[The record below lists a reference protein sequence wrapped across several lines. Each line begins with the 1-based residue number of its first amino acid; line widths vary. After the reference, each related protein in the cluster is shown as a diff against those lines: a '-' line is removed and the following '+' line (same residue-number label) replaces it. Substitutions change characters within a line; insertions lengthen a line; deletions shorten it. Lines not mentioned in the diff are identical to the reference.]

1 MANYEFITL
10 RYSNSCDIGDVVF
23 QNGFTYE
30 LNVIG
35 VLGEPKYEHIERVN
49 ENEDK
54 EISFNAKTL
63 KKTITLLTIGNE
75 QRLDVFN
82 FIRLCDTK
90 ILVNKAGQVYNINEM
105 QVEADLS
112 SGIALIKVQFV
123 LFTVTNTICCS
134 NNIVNNSL
142 DNYILLNKLYIGK
155 KLEGSSGDVT
165 GDRCLYLDENGKY
178 HVIIKVDTIN
188 NSGLPTG
195 WNYVIVNASEVYKYL
210 SNYYQKNLH
219 SAIVS
224 EIFGLPIINE
234 ITLDSGTTYSISG
247 QSLQGYIV
255 GFQVKP
261 SGGTYANVNINSTS
275 YNYTTSLNFNG
286 SGVKLTISGSG
297 FKVRCY
303 LASISAPTTPLC
315 YSNEAIYV
323 P

>member
-23 QNGFTYE
+23 QNGFTFE
-30 LNVIG
+30 LNVMG

-63 KKTITLLTIGNE
+63 KKTITLLTTGNE
-75 QRLDVFN
+75 QRLDVLN

-112 SGIALIKVQFV
+112 GGIALIKVQFV

-134 NNIVNNSL
+134 NNTINNTL
-142 DNYILLNKLYIGK
+142 DNYILLKKLYIGE

-165 GDRCLYLDENGKY
+165 GDKCLYLDANGKY
-178 HVIIKVDTIN
+178 HVIIKVNTIN
-188 NSGLPTG
+188 SSGLPTG
-195 WNYVIVNASEVYKYL
+195 WDYVTVNAREVYRYL
-210 SNYYQKNLH
+210 SNYYQKNLN
-219 SAIVS
+219 SVMVS

-234 ITLDSGTTYSISG
+234 ITLDSGTTYNILG
-247 QSLQGYIV
+247 QSIQGYVV
-255 GFQVKP
+255 GFQVMP
-261 SGGTYANVNINSTS
+261 SGGSYANAKINSTS

-286 SGVKLTISGSG
+286 SGVKLTKAGSG

-303 LASISAPTTPLC
+303 LATISAPTTPLC